1 MSDADD
7 LIGEFL
13 VESREN
19 LDRLDG
25 DLVALEENP
34 GDKERISSIFR
45 TIHTIKGT
53 CGFLGFDKLQ
63 RVTHVGENLLAKM
76 RDGVLSMEESI
87 ASALLEMVDAVRKML
102 TEIEASGAEG
112 QEDYAELV
120 LRLTELQE
128 EGAAV
133 RRAAAAAATPGATPA
148 PAAAPAARPAS
159 APAAAPAPSAPAPFA
174 AVSAPAT
181 PAAAVAPSPATPVA
195 SGPTPAARAED
206 HEHEHEHEHDGER
219 RAETQRAG
227 KPAAAESS
235 IRVDVDLL
243 DRLMNLVGE
252 LVLTRNQV
260 LQVGSSE
267 DKAAIGQAIQ
277 RLDLVT
283 SELQEGVMKTRM
295 QPIGNVWN
303 KFPRVVRDLSL
314 SLEKKVQV
322 VMEGRETELDK
333 TLLEAIKDPLTH
345 LVRNSVDHGI
355 ELPAERRAAGKPE
368 EGTLLLRAFH
378 EGGQVNIEITDDG
391 RGINTERVKN
401 KALEKGLLTAE
412 RAARMSEK
420 ELVHLI
426 FLPGLS
432 TAQKVTNIS
441 GRGVGMDVVKTNIE
455 KIGGSIDIQ
464 NESGK
469 GATIRVKIP
478 LTLAIIPALMVTTA
492 ADRYAIPQVNLLE
505 LVRLEAEQ
513 ARKTIEEVRGV
524 RVYRLRNRLL
534 PLVRLADVLELAGE
548 VDAKARE
555 DAAVSIVVLQADG
568 HRFGLIVDEVND
580 TEEIVVKPLGTQL
593 KGLGIFAGATIRG
606 DGRIALILD
615 VMGLA
620 QRSGVWKEGGEPAR
634 DPSAEEVVAHKRNGT
649 RENLLLLD
657 LGAGQRVAV
666 PLRLIARLEEIPQ
679 DKIER
684 EGSFEVTQ
692 YRDEIMPLLDLAT
705 LIGAMPAERGEAGV
719 VPVIVHARNGRSVGL
734 MVGRIVDI
742 LEETYVLDRKL
753 RRHGIQGSAVVS
765 GRVTEF
771 LDIEELVASAG
782 LVLELEGT
790 EAR

>member
-102 TEIEASGAEG
+102 AEIEASGGEG
-112 QEDYAELV
+112 AEDYAALV
-120 LRLTELQE
+120 RRLTELQE
-128 EGAAV
+128 EGAAA
-133 RRAAAAAATPGATPA
+133 RRVPAKAQAAPA
-148 PAAAPAARPAS
+148 PVPPAAPAAQVAPPPAPAPFAPVSGAPAS
-159 APAAAPAPSAPAPFA
+159 APASAPEAKA
-174 AVSAPAT
+174 ASTASAP
-181 PAAAVAPSPATPVA
+181 
-195 SGPTPAARAED
+195 REEE
-206 HEHEHEHEHDGER
+206 HEHEHEHERRPDG
-219 RAETQRAG
+219 QRG
-227 KPAAAESS
+227 TKAAATETS

-303 KFPRVVRDLSL
+303 KFPRVVRDLAV

-355 ELPAERRAAGKPE
+355 EMPADRRAAGKPE

-401 KALEKGLLTAE
+401 KAIEKGLLTAE

-420 ELVHLI
+420 ELVNLI

-464 NESGK
+464 NEPGK

-492 ADRYAIPQVNLLE
+492 GDRYAIPQVNLLE

-513 ARKTIEEVRGV
+513 ARKAIEEVRGV

-534 PLVRLADVLELAGE
+534 PLVRLADVLALSGE

-568 HRFGLIVDEVND
+568 HRFGLVVDEVND

-620 QRSGVWKEGGEPAR
+620 QRAGVWKEGGEPVREVAQEEATAR
-634 DPSAEEVVAHKRNGT
+634 KRNGT

-657 LGAGQRVAV
+657 LGADQRVAV
-666 PLRLIARLEEIPQ
+666 PLRLVARLEEIPRE
-679 DKIER
+679 KIER
-684 EGSFEVTQ
+684 EGSIEVTQ
-692 YRDEIMPLLDLAT
+692 YREEIMPLLDLAT
-705 LIGAMPAERGEAGV
+705 LIGAGGGGRGESEV

-782 LVLELEGT
+782 LVLEPEGV

>member
-1 MSDADD
+1 MSDEDD

-34 GDKERISSIFR
+34 GDRERISSIFR

-102 TEIEASGAEG
+102 AAIEANGAEG
-112 QEDYAELV
+112 EEEYATLV
-120 LRLTELQE
+120 QKLTELQE
-128 EGAAV
+128 EGARAV
-133 RRAAAAAATPGATPA
+133 PVEPVVKKSEVRAAPVTPSVPPA
-148 PAAAPAARPAS
+148 GPAAPAVQPRDAL
-159 APAAAPAPSAPAPFA
+159 AALKAEI
-174 AVSAPAT
+174 
-181 PAAAVAPSPATPVA
+181 
-195 SGPTPAARAED
+195 AARA
-206 HEHEHEHEHDGER
+206 
-219 RAETQRAG
+219 
-227 KPAAAESS
+227 KAAAGSREPSHEVPNEPAHQPAHEPVQPAHEQAHEPPEGARTPLKPTAVDSS
-235 IRVDVDLL
+235 IRVDVELL

-260 LQVGSSE
+260 LQVGAGD
-267 DKAAIGQAIQ
+267 DKAAIGQAVQ

-303 KFPRVVRDLSL
+303 KFPRVVRDLAV
-314 SLEKKVQV
+314 SLEKKVKV
-322 VMEGRETELDK
+322 VMEGPETELDK

-355 ELPAERRAAGKPE
+355 ELPAERRAAGKHE

-401 KALEKGLLTAE
+401 KAVEKGLLAAD

-420 ELVHLI
+420 ELVNLI

-464 NESGK
+464 NEIGK

-478 LTLAIIPALMVTTA
+478 LTLAIIPALMVSTA
-492 ADRYAIPQVNLLE
+492 GDRYAIPQVNLLE
-505 LVRLEAEQ
+505 LVRLEAEN
-513 ARKTIEEVRGV
+513 AKKCIEEVRGV

-534 PLVRLADVLELAGE
+534 PLVRLSDVLGLPPPPADPEGEELAT
-548 VDAKARE
+548 
-555 DAAVSIVVLQADG
+555 SIVVLQADG
-568 HRFGLIVDEVND
+568 HRFGLVVDEVND
-580 TEEIVVKPLGTQL
+580 TEEIVVKPLGTKL

-620 QRSGVWKEGGEPAR
+620 QRASVWKEGSEPVR
-634 DPSAEEVVAHKRNGT
+634 DTSSEESPAKKRSGT
-649 RENLLLLD
+649 RENLLLLEI
-657 LGAGQRVAV
+657 GANQRVAV
-666 PLRLIARLEEIPQ
+666 PLRLVARLEEIPLERV
-679 DKIER
+679 ER
-684 EGSFEVTQ
+684 EGDCEVTQ
-692 YRDEIMPLLDLAT
+692 YREEIMPLLDLGT
-705 LIGAMPAERGEAGV
+705 LLGAGSSERQEGGV
-719 VPVIVHARNGRSVGL
+719 LPVIVHARNGRSVGL
-734 MVGRIVDI
+734 VVGRIIDI

-753 RRHGIQGSAVVS
+753 RRHGIQGSAVVA

-771 LDIEELVASAG
+771 IDVEELVKSAS
-782 LVLELEGT
+782 LVLEHDGA